1 MQTKH
6 NPLPMQMACIDG
18 VPWRQAFGAK
28 PSSISCYQR
37 KYISRSG
44 NILLSGYI

>member
-6 NPLPMQMACIDG
+6 NPLPVQMACIDG

-28 PSSISCYQR
+28 PSSISCDLAFKIVGAAR
-37 KYISRSG
+37 KSARFE
-44 NILLSGYI
+44 